1 MTSSKELLD
10 ELQTELAQATTDH
23 GQWSRTR
30 VKIAAVRTSSAL
42 TRIKRLAVAAKQ
54 ALLDERK
61 AYVAEQVGDKRRLAR

>member
-10 ELQTELAQATTDH
+10 ELQTELAQATTDY
-23 GQWSRTR
+23 GQWSDRR
-30 VKIAAVRTSSAL
+30 VKIAAVRASSAL

-61 AYVAEQVGDKRRLAR
+61 AYVAEQAGDKRRLAR

>member
-10 ELQTELAQATTDH
+10 ELQSELAQATTNH
-23 GQWSRTR
+23 GQWSDRR
-30 VKIAAVRTSSAL
+30 VKIAAVRASSAL

-61 AYVAEQVGDKRRLAR
+61 AYVAEQSNDTRRLAR

>member
-10 ELQTELAQATTDH
+10 ELQAELSQATTDH
-23 GQWSRTR
+23 GQWSGKR

-61 AYVAEQVGDKRRLAR
+61 AYVAEQAGDKRRLAR

>member
-1 MTSSKELLD
+1 MTNSKELLE
-10 ELQTELAQATTDH
+10 ELQSELAQATTDH
-23 GQWSRTR
+23 GQWSDLR

-61 AYVAEQVGDKRRLAR
+61 AYVAEQSNDKRRLAR